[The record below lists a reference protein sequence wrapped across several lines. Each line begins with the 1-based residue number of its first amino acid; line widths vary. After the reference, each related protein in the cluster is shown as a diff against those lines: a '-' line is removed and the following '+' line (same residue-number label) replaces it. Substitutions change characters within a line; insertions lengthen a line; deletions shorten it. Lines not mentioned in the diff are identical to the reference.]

1 MGHRAF
7 HTGERVTGGYD
18 PDTFVLDVFSDI
30 IGHTVLKGFLK
41 AAMVG
46 DRGQPFSFEYF
57 YCLIRGPAGGCCH
70 HDFIY
75 PQFFSPFSGK
85 LQGLIGIVFSGF
97 VKIHGALLPHRNVHS

>member
-1 MGHRAF
+1 
-7 HTGERVTGGYD
+7 
-18 PDTFVLDVFSDI
+18 
-30 IGHTVLKGFLK
+30 
-41 AAMVG
+41 MVG

-97 VKIHGALLPHRNVHS
+97 VKIHGALLFYRFYLGLFWLWERLSSREKVTSQQLRSRLESRSHNL